1 MSLKIFLEDFNYMY
15 KIEFEREYDSYKS
28 VLPKTQLVNFYK
40 EGLAPLEI
48 IRDYCQEDH
57 YPPMENLA

>member
-1 MSLKIFLEDFNYMY
+1 MPLKPFLEDFEFMY
-15 KIEFEREYDSYKS
+15 EIEFRRPYDSYNS
-28 VLPKTQLVNFYK
+28 VLPKTQLVEFYK
-40 EGLAPLEI
+40 EGLTPLEI

>member
-40 EGLAPLEI
+40 EGLTPLEI